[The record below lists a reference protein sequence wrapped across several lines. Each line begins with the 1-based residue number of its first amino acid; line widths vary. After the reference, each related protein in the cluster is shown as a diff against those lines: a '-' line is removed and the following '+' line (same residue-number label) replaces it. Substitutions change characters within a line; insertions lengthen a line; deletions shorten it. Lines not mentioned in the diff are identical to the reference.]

1 MEEQF
6 NKQDELLKKLL
17 KETPLD
23 KPSPLFL
30 QKVMQ
35 KVEATASKQA
45 YQPLISKWGILAIV
59 LSLMAGCLWLY
70 FNPGSSLIDTNAIS
84 WRDKIQFSNP
94 FENLKVSKTTVYAI
108 GFMALFLLQI
118 PILKRLIEKRYS

>member
-6 NKQDELLKKLL
+6 NKQDALLKKLL

-35 KVEATASKQA
+35 KVEATTSKKA

-59 LSLMAGCLWLY
+59 LSLLAGCLWLY

-94 FENLKVSKTTVYAI
+94 FENLKLSKTVLYAV
-108 GFMALFLLQI
+108 GVMALFLVQI
-118 PILKRLIEKRYS
+118 PFLKRIVENK